1 MTASST
7 VPTRLV
13 ASVGALLLAGAL
25 AACSSD
31 GGTATGAHEVRADD
45 DSCRV
50 DATSLDAGKNVFK
63 VENVGSDVT
72 EVYVYGKDGDAFSK
86 IMGERENI
94 GPGTSQTLEVD
105 LAAGQYE
112 LACKPG
118 MRGDGIRTTLTVAG
132 SGGSAEAAKESYDR
146 ELELEVQSDGRVEPP
161 SKLAAS
167 AGEKVELKLENQSKD
182 EYYVELLGPDGSELG
197 EAEAHGGETAEF
209 VAKLADAGDYRVK
222 VFQDGR
228 EAKATTMTLTVAD

>member
-31 GGTATGAHEVRADD
+31 GGTVTGAHEVRADD

-50 DATSLDAGKNVFK
+50 DATALDAGKNVFK

-146 ELELEVQSDGRVEPP
+146 ELELVVEKDGTVTKP
-161 SKLAAS
+161 SQLTVS
-167 AGEKVELKLENQSKD
+167 AGETIELKLENESAADYHVQ
-182 EYYVELLGPDGSELG
+182 LLGPDGDELG
-197 EAEAHGGETAEF
+197 EAEAHGGQDAEF
-209 VAKLADAGDYRVK
+209 VAKLAEEGSYRVE
-222 VFQDGR
+222 VFRDGQ
-228 EAKATTMTLTVAD
+228 EDKATTVTLTPTS